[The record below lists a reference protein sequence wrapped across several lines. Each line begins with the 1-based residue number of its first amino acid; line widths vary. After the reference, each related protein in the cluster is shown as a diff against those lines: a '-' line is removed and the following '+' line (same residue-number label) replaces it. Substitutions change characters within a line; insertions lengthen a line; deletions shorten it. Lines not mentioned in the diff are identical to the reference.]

1 MQSLKIKMG
10 NHRLKL
16 KNRKFILTFCIVIL
30 IFAFYIFNFGEAS
43 AAVLTKPPTNLGLV
57 GYWSMNENTGTI
69 ATDFSGNGNRGILTG
84 GPTWVDGKRGKAL
97 SFDANDDLV
106 NVGTPT
112 SLNITGALTISAW
125 IYPRTFGS
133 VGSSFRGRIVDKE
146 NDFATGYAF
155 SLYDPN
161 TGGVGVPNDTFA
173 LFINASGGNLN
184 CFGNDNSIVLN
195 TWQHVAVTLDS
206 SKNCI
211 PYVNGAKATT
221 TSGFIMGSFPTTGSN
236 SFTIGNNSGNTR
248 EFNGSLDEV
257 RVYNRALSAS
267 EIQALY
273 KSGAVKIV
281 QTAITKI
288 NAPQNNQITNGLVG
302 LWTFNGP
309 DMSGTTAY
317 DRSGQGNNGTLT
329 NGPSPAIGKV
339 GQALKFDG
347 SNDSVNTGDIAAIDA
362 ATTLSVSVWVK
373 HASITD
379 DDIITSK
386 GDTGLSSPFTFFRD
400 NVGSVSGR
408 TDVYAVFINGTT
420 DCRLETA
427 TNSSPLD
434 TWTHV
439 AMTFQAGSATG
450 LRIYINGVEDAN
462 SPASASTCN
471 DIDASVNAWTIG
483 LTASGATPFNG
494 LIDEV
499 RVYNR
504 ALTPAEIK
512 RLYNMGR

>member
-1 MQSLKIKMG
+1 MG

-248 EFNGSLDEV
+248 EFDGSLDEI
-257 RVYNRALSAS
+257 RIYNRALSA
-267 EIQALY
+267 
-273 KSGAVKIV
+273 
-281 QTAITKI
+281 
-288 NAPQNNQITNGLVG
+288 
-302 LWTFNGP
+302 
-309 DMSGTTAY
+309 D
-317 DRSGQGNNGTLT
+317 
-329 NGPSPAIGKV
+329 
-339 GQALKFDG
+339 
-347 SNDSVNTGDIAAIDA
+347 
-362 ATTLSVSVWVK
+362 
-373 HASITD
+373 
-379 DDIITSK
+379 
-386 GDTGLSSPFTFFRD
+386 
-400 NVGSVSGR
+400 
-408 TDVYAVFINGTT
+408 
-420 DCRLETA
+420 
-427 TNSSPLD
+427 
-434 TWTHV
+434 
-439 AMTFQAGSATG
+439 
-450 LRIYINGVEDAN
+450 
-462 SPASASTCN
+462 
-471 DIDASVNAWTIG
+471 
-483 LTASGATPFNG
+483 
-494 LIDEV
+494 
-499 RVYNR
+499 
-504 ALTPAEIK
+504 EIK